1 MLVVADRGF
10 LSHKTLR
17 ATLATGAHALFR
29 AKADTDLP
37 VLSVLADGTYI
48 SRVADPA
55 VSGRLRRQ
63 GKRGADLPGITVRVI
78 EYSVTTHDEED
89 TSEVFALVTDL
100 IDPTQLTAVQ
110 TTEAYA
116 QRWEIETAFG
126 ELETAIRG
134 GPAVVLRSKSPDMIR
149 QELYA
154 ALCVYQAIR
163 TLICTSA
170 DQAGLD
176 PDRISFT
183 CAKNAIAARVS
194 DAAAFSP
201 R

>member
-1 MLVVADRGF
+1 MLA
-10 LSHKTLR
+10 
-17 ATLATGAHALFR
+17 
-29 AKADTDLP
+29 
-37 VLSVLADGTYI
+37 VLADGTYI
-48 SRVADPA
+48 SRIADRE

-63 GKRGADLPGITVRVI
+63 GKAGADIPGISVRVI
-78 EYSVTTHDEED
+78 EYSVSTEDGKD
-89 TSEVFALVTDL
+89 TSEVFCLVTDL
-100 IDPTQLTAVQ
+100 IDPARLSAMDAAD
-110 TTEAYA
+110 AYG
-116 QRWEIETAFG
+116 QRWEIETAFA
-126 ELETAIRG
+126 ELETGVRG

-154 ALCVYQAIR
+154 ALCIYQAIR

-170 DQAGLD
+170 QEAGLD

>member
-1 MLVVADRGF
+1 
-10 LSHKTLR
+10 
-17 ATLATGAHALFR
+17 
-29 AKADTDLP
+29 
-37 VLSVLADGTYI
+37 
-48 SRVADPA
+48 
-55 VSGRLRRQ
+55 
-63 GKRGADLPGITVRVI
+63 VRVI
-78 EYSVTTHDEED
+78 EYSVATDDDED

-100 IDPTQLTAVQ
+100 IDPTQFTAVQ
-110 TTEAYA
+110 AAEAYA

-126 ELETAIRG
+126 ELETGIRG

-154 ALCVYQAIR
+154 LLCVYQAIR
-163 TLICTSA
+163 TLICNSA
-170 DQAGLD
+170 GEAGLD

-183 CAKNAIAARVS
+183 CARNAIAARVS